1 MQDSEEAAEQ
11 DTPQLRIAWQYR
23 RYIQR
28 QQVQQQSGLPSL
40 QEDAV
45 MPGIP
50 SLQSG
55 SLGRLTSAPARSK
68 TPCNCKCNDS
78 TTMGS
83 SQLYIHGVTVQ
94 WKMWAFLHLFLAQF
108 VLHITD
114 AR

>member
-45 MPGIP
+45 MPGIS

-68 TPCNCKCNDS
+68 TPCSYKSNDIPLWAYR
-78 TTMGS
+78 S
-83 SQLYIHGVTVQ
+83 SIS
-94 WKMWAFLHLFLAQF
+94 MA
-108 VLHITD
+108 
-114 AR
+114 

>member
-1 MQDSEEAAEQ
+1 MEAAEQ

-68 TPCNCKCNDS
+68 TPCNCKCNDR

-83 SQLYIHGVTVQ
+83 SQLDIHGVTVQ
-94 WKMWAFLHLFLAQF
+94 WNVGFPASFSGTICFAHYECEANIL
-108 VLHITD
+108 
-114 AR
+114 